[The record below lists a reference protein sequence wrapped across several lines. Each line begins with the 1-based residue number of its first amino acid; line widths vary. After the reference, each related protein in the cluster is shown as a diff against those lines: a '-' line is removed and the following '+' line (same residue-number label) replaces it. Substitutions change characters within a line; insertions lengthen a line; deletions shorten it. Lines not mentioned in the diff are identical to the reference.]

1 MITEMGKLAT
11 PRGPVAMAV
20 VATLMIFAAACSKT
34 PAMKSDGG
42 AAKAQASMASGH
54 ENPGQRSQLE
64 DAASGGMPSPTLGEG
79 ANAAEAA
86 AANSQ
91 PGLDAV
97 PGELPTVWEMP
108 QGAVALGKP
117 VTQPQSLRLAEIQN
131 NFTPYLQ
138 KTVLLEATA
147 EKICQAKGCW
157 MTVVDGEGAPIWV
170 RWASGCGG
178 EFAFPKDAAGKRMVV
193 EGTLAEKEISAEDAE
208 HIAGESPGMD
218 AAKIAGK
225 TFEINATACVVLPDP
240 KKQS

>member
-1 MITEMGKLAT
+1 MIAEKGKLAT
-11 PRGPVAMAV
+11 QRGPAAVAVA
-20 VATLMIFAAACSKT
+20 ATLMIFAAACSKT
-34 PAMKSDGG
+34 PAMKSDAD
-42 AAKAQASMASGH
+42 AAQAKASMAAGG
-54 ENPGQRSQLE
+54 ENLGEGSSSE
-64 DAASGGMPSPTLGEG
+64 NAAFGEMPSPTLGEG
-79 ANAAEAA
+79 ASAADAA
-86 AANSQ
+86 AANSH

-97 PGELPTVWEMP
+97 PGELPAVWEMP
-108 QGAVALGKP
+108 QGAIALGKP
-117 VTQPQSLRLAEIQN
+117 VTQPQSLRLAEMQN

-138 KTVLLEATA
+138 KTVLIEATA